1 MPRKKSKPIAKP
13 KSTRLNFSA
22 LVASIRQVHEHCAAQ
37 ATRAVNAGLT
47 LRNWAVGGYIHHY
60 QLHGSDRAAY
70 GDRLVEKLAAK
81 LNTLEVSSCEL
92 PRLYSYLNFFRA
104 YPQIRAALPVA
115 FSGFA
120 PVELPPEK
128 ILRSLTGKSAAK
140 LPGQTSKKI
149 LRSATG
155 ELAVTGEMLLERL
168 SYTHLELLAAIADPL
183 KRAFY
188 EIECIRGNWPVRA
201 LKRQVATLYFER
213 SGLSTNQEKL
223 AAMVQRGIESAEPKL
238 VIRDPYIFEFLG
250 LKPQETFAE
259 SDLEAALLDRLQE
272 FLLELGHGFCL
283 EARQKSIVIGRK
295 RGFVDLV
302 FYHRTLKCH
311 VLIELKVDEFSHE
324 NLGQLNTYVNWYR
337 KHMMTDGDNPPIG
350 LLLCTDHDRA
360 LVEYAMAGIDNALFV
375 SQYELGLPDP
385 KKLQRFLQSKRRE
398 IE

>member
-37 ATRAVNAGLT
+37 ANRAVNAGLT

-337 KHMMTDGDNPPIG
+337 KHMMTRGDNRPIG
-350 LLLCTDHDRA
+350 LLLCTDRDRA

-385 KKLQRFLQSKRRE
+385 KKLQRFLQNKRRE